1 MSQTDHLAGVLPS
14 YSRSLLKIKV
24 PVTVTL
30 ASERQPLSRII
41 ELGPGTIIQ
50 FEKSCEEQLELE
62 VNGERVA
69 VGEAVKVGDKFGI
82 RISSMILPPEHYVP
96 VGRRTTA

>member
-1 MSQTDHLAGVLPS
+1 MTQSDPLHGVLPS

-30 ASERQPLSRII
+30 ASERQPLSRIL
-41 ELGPGTIIQ
+41 ELGPGAIIQ
-50 FEKSCEEQLELE
+50 FEKSCEEQLEME
-62 VNGERVA
+62 VNGEKVA

-96 VGRRTTA
+96 IGRNRSA